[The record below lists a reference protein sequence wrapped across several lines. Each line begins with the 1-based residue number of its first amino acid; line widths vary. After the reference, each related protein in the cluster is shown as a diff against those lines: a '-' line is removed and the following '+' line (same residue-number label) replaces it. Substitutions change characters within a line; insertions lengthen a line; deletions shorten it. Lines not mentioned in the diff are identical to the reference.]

1 MEAYKWLMKIQYRA
15 VSRVSLNRGDRCIT
29 QHYTYCIQSFVV
41 TNDFRIT
48 ICFAD
53 DAIQNGRRDLPLLL
67 RRVSAGHIIL
77 IDSTEERSTQ
87 LWRYMCNFTTF
98 VAVFVMQNWKSS
110 QKCERARKIRH
121 EPNVAWTSVDRD
133 GWGHMASPSHNPVDM
148 RRNNNVIITSVFDV
162 ITTLSLRHVSG
173 GNEFMLI

>member
-1 MEAYKWLMKIQYRA
+1 MEAYKWLIKIQYRA

-41 TNDFRIT
+41 TNDFRMT

-53 DAIQNGRRDLPLLL
+53 DTIQNGRRDLPLLL
-67 RRVSAGHIIL
+67 CRVSAGHIIL
-77 IDSTEERSTQ
+77 IDRTAERFTQ

-98 VAVFVMQNWKSS
+98 FAVFVMQNWKSS

-121 EPNVAWTSVDRD
+121 KPNVAWTLGGTAR
-133 GWGHMASPSHNPVDM
+133 WLQLQPSSAWP
-148 RRNNNVIITSVFDV
+148 RRRKRRIMFSLCTTRITARSSWDP
-162 ITTLSLRHVSG
+162 SG
-173 GNEFMLI
+173 V